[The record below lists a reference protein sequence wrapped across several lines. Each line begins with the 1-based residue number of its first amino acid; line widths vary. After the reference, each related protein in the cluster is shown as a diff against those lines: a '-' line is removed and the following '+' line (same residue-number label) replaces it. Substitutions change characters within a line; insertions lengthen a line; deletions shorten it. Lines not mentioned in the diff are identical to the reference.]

1 MEARNCLAVQALAE
15 RELAQAVEA
24 QAACGRRRD
33 EARAQEQ
40 GEGARGGAGR
50 AAARKKEE
58 TEQRRLDKAV
68 LECRVVAQQA
78 QRARAQACDVQA
90 RRGRRRDA
98 ARQRRD
104 DCAAE
109 LSESR
114 AGRQELDG
122 ACAKALERR
131 RVELLAQQRSVAE
144 QLRDL
149 AAG

>member
-1 MEARNCLAVQALAE
+1 MGL
-15 RELAQAVEA
+15 
-24 QAACGRRRD
+24 
-33 EARAQEQ
+33 
-40 GEGARGGAGR
+40 
-50 AAARKKEE
+50 EE

-78 QRARAQACDVQA
+78 RRARAQACDVQA
-90 RRGRRRDA
+90 RRRRRRDA

-114 AGRQELDG
+114 AGRQELDLDG